1 MRYYLELIHKCR
13 YSSIRDAGGKI
24 AERGKVLEDQY
35 FIRQN
40 RDLLLK
46 LKQNIQQDIDFHE
59 QQVKVSNQ
67 KLRTAKEELKKLH
80 SKEPET
86 TN

>member
-1 MRYYLELIHKCR
+1 MRYYLELIHKCG

-24 AERGKVLEDQY
+24 AERGKVLEEEY
-35 FIRQN
+35 FLRQN

-46 LKQNIQQDIDFHE
+46 LKQNIQQEIEFHE

-67 KLRTAKEELKKLH
+67 KLHTAKEELQRLH
-80 SKEPET
+80 NKEPYPKK
-86 TN
+86 